1 MAWGTLSRIVL
12 WWLAAMFVLSA
23 RPALAETAPIA
34 PTCHAE
40 GDLDTSVTEMMAE
53 PKRWTCSP
61 ENWSISRPRA
71 FLRFDLGQAAAP
83 RELRFATRLTGFDAM
98 RLTLIGIDG
107 RSASR
112 VVTPDDVI
120 PATSDWV
127 MYVDL
132 PELQGQTAK
141 LVLAIDNPRHTGI
154 VSEAGLIPTQSDT
167 ASIRLEL
174 LLAGICGILCVPLTF
189 NVAYYRV
196 LRQRFLMWHTAAVLF
211 MLLQT
216 VVTTG
221 LINRF
226 ATLTIDQLNF
236 LSAVSWGG
244 GVAAAALFSADFM
257 EPDKLDRR
265 HRRLLRGLALW
276 IPAWTAFYL
285 FAGGSLRPLVAPIYF
300 ASFVPVL
307 GIFIWTMAVAKLRG
321 SRAVNFQIAAWT
333 PIMLAGAIRMFTSMG
348 LTDAP
353 MEMQLAQHISIAWEV
368 IVASLGVADRFLVI
382 RRERDSAKEQ
392 SRTFAQLAERDALT
406 GLLNRR
412 AVEDRFEELQG
423 EGFRT
428 MAVIDLDHFKDINDS
443 YGHAKGD
450 DVLQAVADAL
460 EGDDDT
466 LSVRLGGEEFLLLL
480 RGKNAAA
487 RAERRRKAIP
497 ARVAAK
503 VAGIDRM
510 VTASMGLV
518 EHSHSNLTPADFS
531 MLYAHCDRLLYEAKG
546 AGRNRTM
553 SEKLRGFDGHQ
564 QLSRTAA

>member
-1 MAWGTLSRIVL
+1 
-12 WWLAAMFVLSA
+12 
-23 RPALAETAPIA
+23 
-34 PTCHAE
+34 
-40 GDLDTSVTEMMAE
+40 
-53 PKRWTCSP
+53 
-61 ENWSISRPRA
+61 
-71 FLRFDLGQAAAP
+71 
-83 RELRFATRLTGFDAM
+83 
-98 RLTLIGIDG
+98 
-107 RSASR
+107 
-112 VVTPDDVI
+112 
-120 PATSDWV
+120 
-127 MYVDL
+127 
-132 PELQGQTAK
+132 
-141 LVLAIDNPRHTGI
+141 
-154 VSEAGLIPTQSDT
+154 
-167 ASIRLEL
+167 
-174 LLAGICGILCVPLTF
+174 
-189 NVAYYRV
+189 
-196 LRQRFLMWHTAAVLF
+196 
-211 MLLQT
+211 
-216 VVTTG
+216 
-221 LINRF
+221 
-226 ATLTIDQLNF
+226 
-236 LSAVSWGG
+236 
-244 GVAAAALFSADFM
+244 
-257 EPDKLDRR
+257 
-265 HRRLLRGLALW
+265 
-276 IPAWTAFYL
+276 
-285 FAGGSLRPLVAPIYF
+285 
-300 ASFVPVL
+300 
-307 GIFIWTMAVAKLRG
+307 
-321 SRAVNFQIAAWT
+321 
-333 PIMLAGAIRMFTSMG
+333 MFTSMG

-553 SEKLRGFDGHQ
+553 SEKIRGFSGHAPPIEA
-564 QLSRTAA
+564 TG